1 MTNPVRPGG
10 SWVHAPPGAPP
21 QVALAPVCPMVG
33 SNTLNGMTSPW
44 ICLPPRWRRTS
55 DPSRGVVV
63 AARAPEVPGS
73 GVRPELVLRRV
84 PVSDDLDTWRGGA
97 ASELATRL
105 DDFELEDE
113 DRFELGG
120 HEVAYRRFAHRA
132 ALDDLVCDQWAWLV
146 DGQGLTL
153 TCTVAREDYADYC
166 DVFEAI
172 AETFDAALVP

>member
-1 MTNPVRPGG
+1 M
-10 SWVHAPPGAPP
+10 ADA
-21 QVALAPVCPMVG
+21 
-33 SNTLNGMTSPW
+33 NTLNGMTSPA

-55 DPSRGVVV
+55 DPSGGVVV

-73 GVRPELVLRRV
+73 GVRPELVLRCV
-84 PVSDDLDTWRGGA
+84 PVSGDLGAWRDGA
-97 ASELATRL
+97 VSALATRL

-113 DRFELGG
+113 DRYELGG
-120 HEVAYRRFAHRA
+120 HEVDYRRFAHRA
-132 ALDDLVCDQWAWLV
+132 ALDDLLCDQWAWLV

-172 AETFDAALVP
+172 AETFDPALVP